1 MKHVAFWLVAT
12 LVGVAAGTAVLALA
26 FAISRHGG
34 VALYVSL
41 PVLAGVPAA
50 ACYSYLYARPRFG
63 TAAEPDEADRA
74 LIADAENIGALAEQ
88 VAGYALGIGALATLP
103 AHLHVQAW
111 WAGTLLIALLQV
123 GLLAKWLRLG
133 AQRARDD
140 AADTADATAPGLPG
154 LS

>member
-1 MKHVAFWLVAT
+1 MKHAFWLVAT
-12 LVGVAAGTAVLALA
+12 LVGVAAGAAVLLLALA
-26 FAISRHGG
+26 INRHGE

-50 ACYSYLYARPRFG
+50 AYYAYLYARPRFG
-63 TAAEPDEADRA
+63 KAAEPDEADRA
-74 LIADAENIGALAEQ
+74 LIVDAENVGALAEQ
-88 VAGYALGIGALATLP
+88 VAGYALGIGAVVTLP
-103 AHLHVQAW
+103 AHVRVQAW
-111 WAGTLLIALLQV
+111 WVGTLLIALLQV

-140 AADTADATAPGLPG
+140 AADTADATARGLLG